1 MILGQSII
9 VSLIDHRESNT
20 LILINMRNFMNL
32 SRKLRQFIGLE
43 SKKTAGMK
51 AYSFTLQKIK
61 LISDNESQSQH
72 YGS

>member
-20 LILINMRNFMNL
+20 LILINMGNFMNP

-43 SKKTAGMK
+43 SRKTAGMK

-61 LISDNESQSQH
+61 LISDNESQA
-72 YGS
+72 GP